1 MRSIRF
7 ELEARG
13 ELLAAIDWYEA
24 RDSELGPRFLA
35 AVERALESIQHAPEA
50 YPVALGEE
58 RRSAAR
64 RKRLEGFPYAI
75 VYLVFPEEVRVLA
88 VAHGRR
94 RPGYW
99 IERARDR

>member
-7 ELEARG
+7 EPEAR
-13 ELLAAIDWYEA
+13 EEFLAAIDWYEA

-35 AVERALESIQHAPEA
+35 AVERALESIQYAPEA
-50 YPVALGEE
+50 YPVALSEE
-58 RRSAAR
+58 HRSAAR

-75 VYLVFPEEVRVLA
+75 VYLAFPQEIRILA

-99 IERARDR
+99 IDRAREH